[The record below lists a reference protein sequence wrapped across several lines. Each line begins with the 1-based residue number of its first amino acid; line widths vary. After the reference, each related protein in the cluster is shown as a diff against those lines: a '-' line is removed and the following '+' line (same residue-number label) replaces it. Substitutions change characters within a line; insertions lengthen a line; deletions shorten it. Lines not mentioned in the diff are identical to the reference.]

1 MVYGDDGDNN
11 GGGSVILLCS
21 LRGYTKTRGILS
33 DKTLSLDV
41 DFIWILF
48 FVYLIIKFDT

>member
-1 MVYGDDGDNN
+1 MKNQIK
-11 GGGSVILLCS
+11 ILCLYISFAS
-21 LRGYTKTRGILS
+21 LINKWEGHSACGILS